1 MNVTIDIDRAIKWY
15 CVFTELSH
23 RFPMESID
31 VITNMTNE
39 YVNGKK

>member
-1 MNVTIDIDRAIKWY
+1 MNVTIDIAREIKWY
-15 CVFTELSH
+15 SIFTELSH
-23 RFPMESID
+23 MYPRESID